1 MKLDYCQ
8 THRGAP
14 VEDAALPCLAIRH
27 DDGRR
32 VTQREL
38 WAEIERLRAE
48 LADARNLLCK
58 LRSPHPRLRV
68 EYWTGQWWVPL
79 QGNAL
84 DATLAA
90 LEPAPKWSVA
100 IGA

>member
-32 VTQREL
+32 VTQREI
-38 WAEIERLRAE
+38 WAEIERLREALCELLACHTESAGFTMSMLAE
-48 LADARNLLCK
+48 RAEFDAMLQRGQE
-58 LRSPHPRLRV
+58 RLEAAVAAAR
-68 EYWTGQWWVPL
+68 Q
-79 QGNAL
+79 AL
-84 DATLAA
+84 
-90 LEPAPKWSVA
+90 
-100 IGA
+100 GA